1 MKLRQPLSVKALSK
15 IISGTF
21 YGDGDLL
28 ITGINEIHRVESG
41 DLVFVDHPKYF
52 TKALD
57 SLASAVL
64 INDSSVEI
72 PKGKAILFSKN
83 PFADFNTL
91 TRHFSPNVNSMK
103 NFGERSSSGKNTFI
117 HPSAVIGNDVH
128 IGDNCTIHANV
139 TLYNQCTVGNNVTI
153 HSNSVIGANA
163 FYYKK
168 NNLTFS
174 SMHSC
179 GRVIIE
185 DHVEIGALST
195 IDKGVTSNTIIKKG
209 TKMDNQVH
217 IGHDTIVG
225 ENCLFAAQVGIA
237 GCVTIEDN
245 VILWGQVGIPSNITI
260 GKGAVVLGQSGVT
273 KNLAP
278 EKTYFGSPA
287 HEARA
292 KFKEL
297 ASIRKLPKIIEKLSK

>member
-1 MKLRQPLSVKALSK
+1 M
-15 IISGTF
+15 
-21 YGDGDLL
+21 Y
-28 ITGINEIHRVESG
+28 
-41 DLVFVDHPKYF
+41 
-52 TKALD
+52 
-57 SLASAVL
+57 
-64 INDSSVEI
+64 
-72 PKGKAILFSKN
+72 
-83 PFADFNTL
+83 
-91 TRHFSPNVNSMK
+91 
-103 NFGERSSSGKNTFI
+103 
-117 HPSAVIGNDVH
+117 
-128 IGDNCTIHANV
+128 
-139 TLYNQCTVGNNVTI
+139 
-153 HSNSVIGANA
+153 
-163 FYYKK
+163 
-168 NNLTFS
+168 
-174 SMHSC
+174 SC

-245 VILWGQVGIPSNITI
+245 VILWGQVGIPSNLTI

-278 EKTYFGSPA
+278 DKTYFGSPA

-297 ASIRKLPKIIEKLSK
+297 ASLRKLPKIIEKLSK